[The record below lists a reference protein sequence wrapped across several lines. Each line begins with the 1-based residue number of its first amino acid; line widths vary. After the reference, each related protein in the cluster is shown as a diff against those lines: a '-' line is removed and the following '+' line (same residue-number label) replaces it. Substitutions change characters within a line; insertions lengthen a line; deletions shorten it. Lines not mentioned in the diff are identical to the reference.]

1 MTVTRD
7 WTVRLGLALVVI
19 VSGTLSAGAQQRP
32 LLTED
37 PETIGTGRLLVEG
50 GIELN
55 WHQPYPASGLTGDLF
70 RVPLGVSFG
79 LGSIAELQ
87 FDGGFNRLAIDSR
100 AEAPFSDVVT
110 ATGDTTS
117 SVEDLV
123 VATKIKLFGE
133 TEGRPA
139 LGVRF
144 ATKLP
149 NASNENG
156 LGLDTTDFHAS
167 VLIGKT
173 VQSIRVVGNFGL
185 GILGD
190 PTRGDNQNDVLLYGL
205 SVARAL
211 TDAFEFVAEVNGRV
225 HTADGDPPPGTETR
239 GALRLGTRYTLGAGR
254 LDAAVLVGMTSRDPN
269 VGLLVGYTHV
279 FNAFRTP

>member
-1 MTVTRD
+1 MAVTRHRIA
-7 WTVRLGLALVVI
+7 RLGLAVAFI
-19 VSGTLSAGAQQRP
+19 VSGPLTAAAQQRP

-50 GIELN
+50 GIEKN
-55 WHQPYPASGLTGDLF
+55 WQQTYPASGLTGDLF
-70 RVPLGVSFG
+70 RVPLGISFG

-133 TEGRPA
+133 TAGRPA

-173 VQSIRVVGNFGL
+173 VQSIRIVGNFGL

-254 LDAAVLVGMTSRDPN
+254 LDAAILVGMTSRDPN